1 MREVRA
7 DRLLADAG
15 AGTRSEVKKIIKA
28 GRFLRNGVPV
38 TRPETKIR
46 PDEDELT
53 LDGRPFSCAEFEYWV
68 LNKPQGVISAT
79 EDRRHETV
87 ISYMGLKR
95 KDMAPCGRLDID
107 TEGLLLVTD
116 DGALV
121 HRLLAPGRHVP
132 KVYEVTYDGTLPPD
146 SAERM
151 KAGLVL
157 EDGTKCLPA
166 ELESAGN
173 PARLVL
179 HEGKFHQVK
188 RMFASLGCP
197 VTALTR
203 LSMGP
208 LSLEG
213 LKLGPGEFRK
223 LTEEEVRML
232 TAYSSGTKGKVPVI
246 TDYDAVI
253 FDLDGTLID
262 SMWVWKD
269 IDVRFLNDRGI
280 EYPEDLPKLI
290 SGLSFHETAV
300 WFKEHFSLPESIEE
314 ILHIWEEM
322 TVETY
327 RTRIGLKP
335 GAEEFLRK
343 LAELKMPLGIAT
355 SNGGRLVDAV
365 LEAHGIR
372 DIFRAVITSEKVQA
386 GKPKPDV
393 YFVAAAELGVAPERC
408 LVFEDIPE
416 GIQAGLN
423 AGMQVCAVR
432 DDFSAFEEEEKQKLA
447 GWMIS
452 DYREIL

>member
-1 MREVRA
+1 MREIRA

-15 AGTRSEVKKIIKA
+15 AGSRSEVKKIIKA

-38 TRPETKIR
+38 TRPETKVC
-46 PDEDELT
+46 PEKDALT

-132 KVYEVTYDGTLPPD
+132 KVYEVSYEGTLPPD
-146 SAERM
+146 SAERFRE
-151 KAGLVL
+151 GLVL
-157 EDGTKCLPA
+157 PDGTKCLPA
-166 ELESAGN
+166 ELKSAGD
-173 PARLVL
+173 PAELVL

-197 VTALTR
+197 VTALKR

-213 LKLGPGEFRK
+213 LKLGPGEFRQ
-223 LTEEEVRML
+223 LTEEETGVL
-232 TAYSSGTKGKVPVI
+232 LSYSIRSAVPDVS
-246 TDYDAVI
+246 DYDAVI
-253 FDLDGTLID
+253 FDLDGTLVD
-262 SMWVWKD
+262 SMWIWKD
-269 IDVRFLNDRGI
+269 IDVRFLAARGFD
-280 EYPEDLPKLI
+280 YPEDLQKRI
-290 SGLSFHETAV
+290 AGLSFHETAV
-300 WFKEHFSLPESIEE
+300 WFKETFRLPESIEE
-314 ILHIWEEM
+314 ILHVWEEM

-327 RTRIGLKP
+327 RTQVGFKP
-335 GAEEFLRK
+335 GAEAFVRK
-343 LAELKMPLGIAT
+343 LSARGIPLGIAT
-355 SNGGRLVDAV
+355 SNGSRLVEAV
-365 LEAHGIR
+365 LGSLGVR
-372 DIFRAVITSEKVQA
+372 DLFSAVITSEEVQA

-393 YFVAAAELGVAPERC
+393 YFAVAAKLGVAPERC

-432 DDFSAFEEEEKQKLA
+432 DDFSAFMEEQKKKLA

-452 DYREIL
+452 DYGEIL